1 MCILV
6 DCMSCVI
13 NKSAILT
20 HNYRTNALGVD
31 LNRDF
36 PDIFKST
43 NRALSELQPETRAV
57 IEWMRNQQFVLSA
70 NLHGGA
76 MVANYPYD
84 TFRDTTLKS
93 KYQCEYNPLN
103 TNALHSN
110 AWLSFTLGFT

>member
-1 MCILV
+1 MCILF

-13 NKSAILT
+13 KKSAILT

-43 NRALSELQPETRAV
+43 DRALSELQPETRAV

-93 KYQCEYNPLN
+93 KYQCDYNLIDTN
-103 TNALHSN
+103 TFHSN
-110 AWLSFTLGFT
+110 ACLPFTLCFT